1 MEKNRKC
8 LAAVMIRGFSDVRG
22 EIKETLKM
30 LLLNHN
36 CHAVVIDDRQSYVGM
51 LKKAENYIAWG
62 EVSRE
67 TVSLLLKKRG
77 RTIGNKR
84 LTDEYAKK
92 VGYGSLDELAEA
104 IWKLEVDYR
113 DLPEIEPVFRLHP
126 PRKGFK
132 GGVKKSYSAGGSSG
146 YRGET
151 INDFLKKMA

>member
-8 LAAVMIRGFSDVRG
+8 LAAVRIRGLTGVGGDVQ
-22 EIKETLKM
+22 ETLRM

-36 CHAVVIDDRQSYVGM
+36 CHAVLIDDRPSYLGM
-51 LKKAENYIAWG
+51 LKKAENHITWG

-67 TVSLLLKKRG
+67 TVSVLLKKRG
-77 RTIGNKR
+77 RSIGNKR

-92 VGYGSLDELAEA
+92 VGYSSLDELAEA

-126 PRKGFK
+126 PRKGFR